1 MDCDVT
7 PLVNV
12 HLNASSLVVG
22 IIRIRHVE
30 SWVRVETVDHFPDI
44 DNGISLPP
52 MLKTVKLKIME

>member
-44 DNGISLPP
+44 TDGISLPP
-52 MLKTVKLKIME
+52 TLKCKA